1 MSVDFHIF
9 ANIQSRSDDVLMCQV
24 LNITIFSKIEEVKK
38 GINVTKDRARPP

>member
-24 LNITIFSKIEEVKK
+24 LNIIIFSKIEEVK
-38 GINVTKDRARPP
+38 GTNVTKDRARPP